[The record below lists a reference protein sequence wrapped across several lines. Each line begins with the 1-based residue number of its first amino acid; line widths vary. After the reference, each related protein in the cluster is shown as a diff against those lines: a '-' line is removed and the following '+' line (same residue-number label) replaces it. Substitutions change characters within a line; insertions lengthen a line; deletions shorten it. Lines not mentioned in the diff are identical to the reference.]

1 MKIMYKSIL
10 ILTTLIIA
18 LSCVQ
23 EKMITPDSSFILTYQ
38 RDGQANALA
47 GTPFY
52 IIPTGSGEFFTLF
65 DGTKGHI
72 YGEEGAKGTDFNK
85 ADSLSLSYSI
95 AGTYSVTL
103 LTSSTGNFGKDFSN
117 AVKTVD
123 VVVVDQRNSFTVFN
137 IGGTNGVFA
146 PNNEIQFSVPDVV
159 IDFNFSAVFGIDSND
174 AKVFVNGVEQV
185 TGVTVNDFSKPVT
198 YSIKSGQGNEKQY
211 TVKFTTFP
219 ASSEK
224 MITKFM
230 LGKSPGGNSEIGVID
245 ETTKT
250 INLIANYATNL
261 TTARLVLATSY
272 GSTVYVNNALYS
284 DRKNYNLVTTKS
296 IKVVAQNNT
305 EVTYTLNAVAD
316 NAVSSFTFAGL
327 VPAPAGIIDV
337 VNKTITVEVLIG
349 TDVTKLVA
357 LWKGSIGKVTV
368 TGVIQTNGVSVNDF
382 TATQSYVF
390 YKGTVIGDRYKVT
403 VKIK

>member
-1 MKIMYKSIL
+1 MKITYKSIL

-18 LSCVQ
+18 ISCVQ
-23 EKMITPDSSFILTYQ
+23 EKMITPDPSFILSFQ
-38 RDGQANALA
+38 RDGQSSALA

-52 IIPTGSGEFFTLF
+52 IIPKGSGEFFTLF

-72 YGEEGAKGTDFNK
+72 YGEDGAKGVDFNK
-85 ADSLSLSYSI
+85 ADSLSINYSTS
-95 AGTYSVTL
+95 GTYSLTL

-123 VVVVDQRNSFTVFN
+123 VIVVDQRNSFTVFN
-137 IGGTNGVFA
+137 IGGTDGVFA
-146 PNNEIQFSVPDVV
+146 PNNEIQFSVPDIVT
-159 IDFNFSAVFGIDSND
+159 DFNFPAIFGINSDN
-174 AKVFVNGVEQV
+174 AKAFVNGVEQV
-185 TGVTVNDFSKPVT
+185 SGVTVNDFSQPVT
-198 YSIKSGQGNEKQY
+198 YTVKSGQGNERQY

-219 ASSEK
+219 ASAEK

-250 INLIANYATNL
+250 INITANYATNL
-261 TTARLVLATSY
+261 TSVRLVLASSY
-272 GSTVYVNNALYS
+272 GSTVNVNNALYS

-305 EVTYTLNAVAD
+305 EVTYTLNTVAD

-327 VPAPAGIIDV
+327 VPAPIGVIDA
-337 VNKTITVEVLIG
+337 VNKTVTVEVLIG
-349 TDVTKLVA
+349 TDITKLVA

-368 TGVIQTNGVSVNDF
+368 TGVTQTNGVTVNDF
-382 TATQSYVF
+382 STTLSYVF
-390 YKGTVIGDRYKVT
+390 YKGSVPGDRYKVI